1 MGDPG
6 DVSAL
11 AGAASALAA
20 GAADTAGVAVGEVH
34 ELDQLEEVAVVIDA
48 VWHRPRDPVA
58 VDLLRALD
66 HSGNCILAA
75 WAGGRMVGASVAF
88 RGLHD
93 GRPCLHS
100 HITGVLPSLQ
110 LRGAGRALK
119 LRQRAWALANGIDV
133 VTWTFDPLVARN
145 AHFNLTKLG
154 ADADAY
160 LVDFYGPLRD
170 EVNRDDAT
178 DRLLAAWRL
187 TGPRATRA
195 LSGRLPVP
203 AIDALRES
211 GYPVVLDIDAG
222 GRPALAGLGPV
233 TDAGQ
238 AGSDRALLRI
248 PGDIATLRSGD
259 AELAGA
265 WRLALR
271 QAMTSLFPR
280 GLRPLAAVAP
290 GWYVVGPDGSDWPA

>member
-1 MGDPG
+1 MGDLRDTG
-6 DVSAL
+6 AVAV
-11 AGAASALAA
+11 AASALAA
-20 GAADTAGVAVGEVH
+20 GAAEAAGVTLGEVH
-34 ELDQLEEVAVVIDA
+34 ELDQLEDVTMVIDA

-75 WAGGRMVGASVAF
+75 WAAGRMVGASVAF
-88 RGLHD
+88 RGLHQ
-93 GRPCLHS
+93 GRRCLHS
-100 HITGVLPSLQ
+100 HITGILPDLQ

-119 LRQRAWALANGIDV
+119 LHQRAWALANGIDV

-178 DRLLAAWRL
+178 DRLLAVWEI

-211 GYPVVLDIDAG
+211 GYPVVLDIGAA
-222 GRPALAGLGPV
+222 GRPALAGIGPV
-233 TDAGQ
+233 TEIGP
-238 AGSDRALLRI
+238 AGSDGALLRI
-248 PGDIATLRSGD
+248 PGDIAALRGED
-259 AELAGA
+259 PELAGA

-271 QAMTSLFPR
+271 QAMTSLFAR

-290 GWYVVGPDGSDWPA
+290 GWYVFGPQRSDWPA